1 VGAEPAVEIVER
13 VYGLAEVASV
23 PEALD
28 DLRSDP
34 EEDLLAGLAV
44 ALELRVQ
51 RAAIVFQ
58 RDGVVIRRE
67 VEIS

>member
-51 RAAIVFQ
+51 RAAIVLQ